1 MLMQSYRCKTI
12 ILLAVVACFLV
23 PGCAKKQETPFIMNE
38 NLPNGF
44 SATVTFTVSGV
55 TAVADIERSASET
68 LSLTLTE
75 PKSLYGISFILDKE
89 TAKASYKGMELDLG
103 SDGLITK
110 LAISSMLKAVNAVLE
125 QKNIKAQRVE
135 NAIVVSGTKENMD
148 FTATLDPKTGMLVSL
163 SIPNL
168 DLNASFIT

>member
-1 MLMQSYRCKTI
+1 MQSYRFKTVLSLVVTACV
-12 ILLAVVACFLV
+12 LLF
-23 PGCAKKQETPFIMNE
+23 GCARKQETPPIMDE

-68 LSLTLTE
+68 LTLTLTE

-89 TAKASYKGMELDLG
+89 TAKATYKGMELDLG

-110 LAISSMLKAVNAVLE
+110 LAVSSMLKAVNAVLE
-125 QKNIKAQRVE
+125 EKNIKAKRVE
-135 NAIVVSGTKENMD
+135 NAIIVSGTKENMD

-163 SIPNL
+163 SIPSL